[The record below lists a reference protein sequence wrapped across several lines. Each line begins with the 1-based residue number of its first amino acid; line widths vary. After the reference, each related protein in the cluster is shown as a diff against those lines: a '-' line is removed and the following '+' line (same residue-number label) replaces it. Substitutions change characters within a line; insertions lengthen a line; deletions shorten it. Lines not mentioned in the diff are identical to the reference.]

1 MFRRPLRV
9 TSVGV
14 STQIVVGTERA
25 RAGFAGNSCENMGF
39 RSTDDQEGV
48 VMGLSKLSRSVEGAR
63 VLITGAGSG
72 MGRATAHVFADQGAH
87 VVVADR
93 DASGVAAVVAE
104 ITAEYGPDRV
114 RGVTGDVSTPQG
126 RNELVAAVVDAWGG
140 VDVLINNA
148 GVSLVTSVFSDED
161 SFLQNWDQTLAIN
174 VSAHAHLIRLCL
186 PYLMKAPN
194 GGRVVNI
201 ASTEGIVATG
211 GLSAYTA
218 SKHAVIGLTK
228 NCAVE
233 LGRHNITVNAICPG
247 PIDTAMTAGIEQ
259 DDKEKYARRKV
270 PLRRYGIPEE
280 VAQMTLSLCLP
291 AASYTNG
298 AALVVDGGMTIKHG

>member
-1 MFRRPLRV
+1 M
-9 TSVGV
+9 
-14 STQIVVGTERA
+14 GTERA
-25 RAGFAGNSCENMGF
+25 RAGFACNSCENMGF